1 MSEPRRPDRVQQFFG
16 AAIMAGGALIFAACG
31 LCTLSF
37 VGSSLQSV
45 LHRPAGAS
53 SAVVG
58 LVFFAVIGG
67 APTLGGFMLMLL
79 GWRMF
84 YGRPSKPA
92 GRSLDE

>member
-1 MSEPRRPDRVQQFFG
+1 MSEPGKPDGVQRFFG
-16 AAIMAGGALIFAACG
+16 AALMAGGALKFAACG
-31 LCTLSF
+31 LCALSF

-67 APTLGGFMLMLL
+67 TPTLGGFMLMLL

-84 YGRPSKPA
+84 HGGPSKPA